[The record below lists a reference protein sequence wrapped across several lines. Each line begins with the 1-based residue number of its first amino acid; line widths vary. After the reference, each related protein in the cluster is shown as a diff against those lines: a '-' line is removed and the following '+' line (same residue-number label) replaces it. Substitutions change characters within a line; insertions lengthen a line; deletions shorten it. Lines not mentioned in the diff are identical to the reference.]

1 MKEVDN
7 HYKAATLAIDFDG
20 VVHKYS
26 KGFQGLHNAYDVP
39 NEGTREALE
48 ELISRGFRLIIVS
61 SRPVDAINKWL
72 KKYDMAKYFE
82 EVTNIKRPASFYID
96 DHALYFNKNLENPWQ
111 KVLDVVKSPK
121 KKEEKNG

>member
-26 KGFQGLHNAYDVP
+26 KGFQGLQNAYDEP
-39 NEGTREALE
+39 NRGTREALE
-48 ELISRGFRLIIVS
+48 ELIERGFRLIIVS
-61 SRPVDAINKWL
+61 SRPVDVINKWL
-72 KKYDMAKYFE
+72 KKHDMAKYFE

-96 DHALYFNKNLENPWQ
+96 DHALYFDKNLENPWQ
-111 KVLDVVKSPK
+111 KVLNVVKTPK
-121 KKEEKNG
+121 KKGDKNG